1 MPAALL
7 IVVPLAGWLAVFVTS
22 LIGPRPGHPGRQRA
36 GMEAGSEPPAVVGLL
51 AGRPDSDGFRATL
64 LDLAAR
70 GWFSITSPAAQTTG
84 TAVPVMCVLPAE
96 SPAEQLTS
104 FERRAVTHL
113 AHRTGPQQEVPAQGL
128 ADGFEGGEQEFLKA
142 FRGEVI
148 ADTRQRGLTRPT
160 LSTARKTMLCLLA
173 LIPAG
178 AVVLIGPIERHSGS
192 LIALCAFYYVVLC
205 ATAAQVSSE
214 RLTPAGQGAL
224 GAWGTR
230 VAAMAGPRQAA
241 YAAALGRS
249 PAALAPFTPSDANVA
264 WSGFADNWRLLP
276 IASSSERV
284 WPGIST
290 GAFAGLVLLAVPGIP
305 LLGVFGYVLGGGHGA
320 ELGVLTGVAGD
331 VVIAAKAVAKWS
343 HLPTFAEFDGLVLRQ
358 WQVGDEKSD
367 DGIEYFVAVDDGTSA
382 HAWAFSVDS
391 SAFAKLPPGTLAH
404 AKVNPRL
411 NKLIEIQP
419 LRRLP
424 AAPRLAEAIDPRS
437 RPGESG
443 RQMG

>member
-1 MPAALL
+1 MSTALL
-7 IVVPLAGWLAVFVTS
+7 IVIPLAGWLAVFVAS
-22 LIGPRPGHPGRQRA
+22 LTGPRPGHPGRQRA
-36 GMEAGSEPPAVVGLL
+36 GLEAGSEPPAVVNLL
-51 AGRPDSDGFRATL
+51 AGRPDSDGFKATL

-70 GWFSITSPAAQTTG
+70 GWFSLTNPHARTTGPAGTSP
-84 TAVPVMCVLPAE
+84 PVMCVLSAE
-96 SPAEQLTS
+96 SPAEHLTS

-113 AHRTGPQQEVPAQGL
+113 ARRTGPQQEIPAQGL

-148 ADTRQRGLTRPT
+148 ADSRQRGLTRPT

-178 AVVLIGPIERHSGS
+178 AVVIAGPIERHSGS

-205 ATAAQVSSE
+205 AIAAQVSSE
-214 RLTPAGQGAL
+214 RLTSAGQGAL

-230 VAAMAGPRQAA
+230 VAAMAGPRQTA
-241 YAAALGRS
+241 YAGALGQS
-249 PAALAPFTPSDANVA
+249 PGALAPFTPSDANAA

-276 IASSSERV
+276 IGSSGERV
-284 WPGIST
+284 WPGIS
-290 GAFAGLVLLAVPGIP
+290 GGSFVGIVLLAVPGIP
-305 LLGVFGYVLGGGHGA
+305 LLGVFGYALGGGHGT
-320 ELGVLTGVAGD
+320 ELAILAGAVAD
-331 VVIAAKAVAKWS
+331 VAIGAKAIAKWS

-382 HAWAFSVDS
+382 QAWAFSVGS
-391 SAFAKLPPGTLAH
+391 SAFARLPPGTLAH

-424 AAPRLAEAIDPRS
+424 AAPRLTDAIDPRS
-437 RPGESG
+437 RPGET
-443 RQMG
+443 Q